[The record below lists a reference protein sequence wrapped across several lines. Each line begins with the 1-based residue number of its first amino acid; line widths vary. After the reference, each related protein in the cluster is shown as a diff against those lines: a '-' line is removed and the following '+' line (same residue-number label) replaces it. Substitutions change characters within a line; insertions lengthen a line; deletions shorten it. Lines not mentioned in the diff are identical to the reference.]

1 MCEKLKVQAGLDL
14 TELFFVS
21 GWLW

>member
-14 TELFFVS
+14 TELSFVS